1 MLNLVDIAVH
11 YTYQTDHGLQTSIA
25 PAMLVPACANCFAA
39 FPQDSF
45 ACGSCRRYICGKFEE
60 NHVLFD
66 NLQKPMI
73 LCSTCAGQQDTC
85 SSSASSEWTNSS
97 ESFALLPAHSA
108 SGGSLRSGD
117 STYCFLRKVWQHM
130 ATTRLKDGY
139 WVAMASLDGFIAAPA
154 KDVGTWMVLSL
165 RLASRYPR
173 GIAVFDVDDQKSI
186 VCAPGQAP
194 AQAGVNSALS
204 WIRSMG
210 DATIGIAV
218 HGTSFACLSVHRGR
232 KAGCIQEHRNVLIN
246 AASGLSL
253 VEF

>member
-39 FPQDSF
+39 CPQDSF
-45 ACGSCRRYICGKFEE
+45 ACGSCRRYICGKCEE

-66 NLQKPMI
+66 DLQNPI
-73 LCSTCAGQQDTC
+73 IYCSTCAGQQD
-85 SSSASSEWTNSS
+85 SNSSASSEWTDSS
-97 ESFALLPAHSA
+97 ESFALLPARSA

-139 WVAMASLDGFIAAPA
+139 WVAMARLEGFIAAPA
-154 KDVGTWMVLSL
+154 KDVGMWMVLSL

-173 GIAVFDVDDQKSI
+173 GITVFDLDGQKCI

-194 AQAGVNSALS
+194 AQADVNSALS
-204 WIRSMG
+204 WIRKMG

-218 HGTSFACLSVHRGR
+218 YGSSFACLSVHRDR

-246 AASGLSL
+246 AASGFSF

>member
-1 MLNLVDIAVH
+1 
-11 YTYQTDHGLQTSIA
+11 
-25 PAMLVPACANCFAA
+25 
-39 FPQDSF
+39 
-45 ACGSCRRYICGKFEE
+45 
-60 NHVLFD
+60 
-66 NLQKPMI
+66 
-73 LCSTCAGQQDTC
+73 
-85 SSSASSEWTNSS
+85 
-97 ESFALLPAHSA
+97 
-108 SGGSLRSGD
+108 
-117 STYCFLRKVWQHM
+117 
-130 ATTRLKDGY
+130 
-139 WVAMASLDGFIAAPA
+139 MASLDGFIAAPA